1 MVETRRAGTLYRDP
15 ARRIRSSTVADDHP
29 ETRPARGDST
39 RGLVTTDA
47 PSETSAPRR
56 VEVPDVR
63 NGIAFA
69 AAAIVFALI
78 VGTGLVIWAAAS
90 LDGGIPGVTAPARDR
105 PNQQDPP
112 AAPRTIQPGEN
123 TASTSHQGQAAG
135 HAPEA
140 AQAVPLSRS
149 RPAGGPTEAELA
161 RIDFPID
168 CPGVGAQVKTVL
180 TDPTGP
186 TVVRVECAAGSGS
199 PPAALLAYAA
209 ADTGAPRLVAT
220 LLDTDEGLLVSDVT
234 RDGDSIT
241 AHTLGW
247 SGPDVPRCCPDVEG
261 TLRWRLT
268 PLGAQ
273 RI

>member
-1 MVETRRAGTLYRDP
+1 M
-15 ARRIRSSTVADDHP
+15 ADDHF

-47 PSETSAPRR
+47 PPDTSAPRH

-69 AAAIVFALI
+69 AAAVVFVFI

-90 LDGGIPGVTAPARDR
+90 LDGGIPGVTAPARHR
-105 PNQQDPP
+105 TNPQDPP
-112 AAPRTIQPGEN
+112 AAPRTIQPGEH
-123 TASTSHQGQAAG
+123 TAETSDQGRSVG
-135 HAPEA
+135 PAPGA
-140 AQAVPLSRS
+140 AQTVPLAGSRS
-149 RPAGGPTEAELA
+149 RIAAGPTEAELA
-161 RIDFPID
+161 NVAFPLD
-168 CPGVGAQVKTVL
+168 CPGVGTRIKTVL

-199 PPAALLAYAA
+199 PPAALLAYGD
-209 ADTGAPRLVAT
+209 ADTGPPRLVAT
-220 LLDTDEGLLVSDVT
+220 LLDIDEGLLVSDVT
-234 RDGDSIT
+234 RSGDTIT
-241 AHTLGW
+241 ARTQGW
-247 SGPDVPRCCPDVEG
+247 SVPDGPRCCPDLDA

>member
-1 MVETRRAGTLYRDP
+1 M
-15 ARRIRSSTVADDHP
+15 
-29 ETRPARGDST
+29 
-39 RGLVTTDA
+39 TTDA
-47 PSETSAPRR
+47 PPDSVPRHI
-56 VEVPDVR
+56 EAPDVR

-69 AAAIVFALI
+69 AAAIVFVFV

-90 LDGGIPGVTAPARDR
+90 LDGGVPGVTAPARHR

-123 TASTSHQGQAAG
+123 SASTSNQGQPLIR
-135 HAPEA
+135 APEA
-140 AQAVPLSRS
+140 AQTVPLAGSRS
-149 RPAGGPTEAELA
+149 GTGGGPTEAELA
-161 RIDFPID
+161 NVVFPLD
-168 CPGVGAQVKTVL
+168 CPGVGTRTRGVL

-199 PPAALLAYAA
+199 PPAALLAYVD
-209 ADTGAPRLVAT
+209 ADTGPPRLVAT

-234 RDGDSIT
+234 RSGDTIT
-241 AHTLGW
+241 ASTLSW
-247 SGPDVPRCCPDVEG
+247 SVPDGPRCCPDVAG
-261 TLRWRLT
+261 TLRWRLD

>member
-1 MVETRRAGTLYRDP
+1 M
-15 ARRIRSSTVADDHP
+15 ADDHF
-29 ETRPARGDST
+29 ETRPVRGDSS

-47 PSETSAPRR
+47 PPDTSVPRH

-69 AAAIVFALI
+69 TAAIVFVFI
-78 VGTGLVIWAAAS
+78 VGAGLVIWAAAS
-90 LDGGIPGVTAPARDR
+90 LDGGIPGVTAPARHR

-112 AAPRTIQPGEN
+112 AAPRTLQPGEN
-123 TASTSHQGQAAG
+123 PANTSNQGQSVG

-140 AQAVPLSRS
+140 ARTVPLAGSRG
-149 RPAGGPTEAELA
+149 RTAGGPTEAELA
-161 RIDFPID
+161 NVVFPLD
-168 CPGVGAQVKTVL
+168 CPGVGTRIGTVL

-199 PPAALLAYAA
+199 PPAALLAYAD
-209 ADTGAPRLVAT
+209 ADQGSPRLVAT
-220 LLDTDEGLLVSDVT
+220 LLDTDEGLQVSEVT
-234 RDGDSIT
+234 RSGDTIT
-241 AHTLGW
+241 ARTLGW
-247 SGPDVPRCCPDVEG
+247 SAPDVPRCCPDLAG

-268 PLGAQ
+268 PLGAD